1 MYVWFSSSKPLT
13 INTTKTN
20 SLKPKSCGHGS
31 VDDPQ
36 GSQVYDQTMSLL
48 SSPDMSSLLLPRS
61 PVTLNPNPHTDQL
74 LNTLLS
80 RARIALQLSL
90 REGFEIKVSEAL
102 RKGIPVIA
110 TRTGG
115 IPLQIQHGRDGNG
128 FLVEVGYVHAV
139 AEYLYDLWTDEALYA
154 GMSRRAAAA
163 VSDEVGT
170 VGNALAWAYLAAKL
184 SRGGQGGKLEVNGRW
199 VNDLAREEAQE
210 PYKPGENRLPR
221 EMSL

>member
-1 MYVWFSSSKPLT
+1 MVA
-13 INTTKTN
+13 
-20 SLKPKSCGHGS
+20 
-31 VDDPQ
+31 
-36 GSQVYDQTMSLL
+36 
-48 SSPDMSSLLLPRS
+48 RS
-61 PVTLNPNPHTDQL
+61 DVTVIRIPHTDQI

-80 RARIALQLSL
+80 HARIALQLSL

-128 FLVEVGYVHAV
+128 FLVEVGDLEAV
-139 AEYLYDLWTDEALYA
+139 AGYLYDLWTDEDLYA
-154 GMSRRAAAA
+154 RMSKRAAAG

-170 VGNALAWAYLAAKL
+170 VGNALAWTYLAARL
-184 SRGGQGGKLEVNGRW
+184 SREGQGGNLEMNGRW

-210 PYKPGENRLPR
+210 PYQPGENRLPR
-221 EMSL
+221 KLSF